1 MALLPFAKSADA
13 HALLVGMTGVKMGER
28 FIQIGCEHGG
38 RLGAVAVKVGLS
50 GRAVAVVPDEA
61 SAVRA
66 RKGAEQAGVLVD
78 VEIAPLTALPADDH
92 AFDVAVVDDTG
103 GLVDSIAE
111 DRRGDLVREVL
122 RVLRPGGRVIAIGA
136 GPRGG
141 LGALFSR
148 TGGASGDAAAAA
160 LHRWLTEH
168 GFRSARVLAERD
180 GLVYVEAI
188 KPR

>member
-50 GRAVAVVPDEA
+50 GRAVAVVPDDA
-61 SAVRA
+61 SAARA

-78 VEIAPLTALPADDH
+78 VEVAPLTALPVDDH
-92 AFDVAVVDDTG
+92 AFDVAVVDDTA
-103 GLVDSIAE
+103 GLVDTIAV
-111 DRRGDLVREVL
+111 DRRGDLVRELL
-122 RVLRPGGRVIAIGA
+122 RVLRPGGRVIAIG
-136 GPRGG
+136 GTPRAG

-148 TGGASGDAAAAA
+148 ASASGETTAAA
-160 LHRWLTEH
+160 LHQWLTGN
-168 GFRSARVLAERD
+168 GFRSARTLAERD
-180 GLVYVEAI
+180 GLVFVEAI
-188 KPR
+188 KSR